1 MREKRFLMDVGMNNL
16 PFPIRVMSRVKEE
29 GQSTVANISITA
41 RIMQEFEAKWIDKF
55 IQILHQHREHIGTK
69 TLKINIVDYLKELDA
84 STVKINF
91 EYPFFVEKLT
101 PVSRE
106 KCLVKYQCEYSA
118 KISSVEKNAKAV
130 LKMEIPV
137 ITTYP
142 ASISEKPKGLFGQ
155 LSIVSVE
162 VEGKSEIYPEDI
174 IDIVDGQSLIPVYSF
189 LTPEDQAFV
198 IEKIHSER
206 KTSVVMIDEIKEK
219 FAHNHNINWYSIK
232 CFNFGML
239 HTYSTVIKTA
249 KSMWVPFSSYGE

>member
-1 MREKRFLMDVGMNNL
+1 MREKRFLVDVGMNNL
-16 PFPIRVMSRVKEE
+16 PFPIRVMSRVKEG

-41 RIMQEFEAKWIDKF
+41 RIMQEFEARWIDKF
-55 IQILHQHREHIGTK
+55 IQILHQHRDRIGTK
-69 TLKINIVDYLKELDA
+69 TLKVNIIDYLKELNA

-91 EYPFFVEKLT
+91 EYPFFIEKLT

-106 KCLVKYQCEYSA
+106 KCLVKYQCDYSA
-118 KISSVEKNAKAV
+118 KLSSVDKDAKVV
-130 LKMEIPV
+130 LKMGIPV

-155 LSIVSVE
+155 LSVVSLE
-162 VEGKSEIYPEDI
+162 IEGKSEIYPEDI
-174 IDIVDGQSLIPVYSF
+174 IEIVDEHALMPIYSF
-189 LTPEDQAFV
+189 LTPEDQTFA

-219 FAHNHNINWYSIK
+219 FAHNHNINWYSIQ

-239 HTYSTVIKTA
+239 HTYSTLIKTA